1 MKKFLLMLVV
11 CASFSMTSCRW
22 IHETFYPKE
31 KCAMWYVDELHNAVV
46 NKDEA
51 KFRKRYIQFVEWR
64 ESLSESETE
73 ELNEFA
79 VLNSKSTKLKQQAI
93 KEFGEEHEVPGF

>member
-1 MKKFLLMLVV
+1 
-11 CASFSMTSCRW
+11 
-22 IHETFYPKE
+22 
-31 KCAMWYVDELHNAVV
+31 MWYVDELHNAVV